1 LAAAAAPSGLILD
14 YGIMADEP
22 TLYPL
27 HIALSKNL
35 TIKAYTLFEVVANP
49 DEFPDEFLRAK
60 QYVFDHLVNGHFK
73 PSSVEHS
80 RSLRS
85 LKRTAIWNPMPR
97 SERSWSLFE

>member
-1 LAAAAAPSGLILD
+1 
-14 YGIMADEP
+14 MADEP

-73 PSSVEHS
+73 PIICRTFPLAEIVEAHRYMES
-80 RSLRS
+80 NAQIG
-85 LKRTAIWNPMPR
+85 KIVVTV
-97 SERSWSLFE
+97 